1 VLIAASRKEKVS
13 DRQGLAEA
21 AGLKPVVMDVESYAS
36 RMAASRVIETLPNN
50 GADAL
55 VALFEVGAMTTSMQ
69 VIRNDDVL
77 YERDQAFGGAQL
89 TQLIVRQYGFSA
101 DEAEAKKRSGELPE
115 DYKSAVLDPF
125 IESMAQE
132 VGRALQF
139 FFTSTPYNKVDHI
152 LLAGGSAALPGLTE
166 AVTHQTSFACMVINP
181 FDGMEMGGS
190 VQARKISREAP
201 SYLTSTGLALR
212 RFYQ

>member
-1 VLIAASRKEKVS
+1 
-13 DRQGLAEA
+13 
-21 AGLKPVVMDVESYAS
+21 MDVESYAS
-36 RMAASRVIETLPNN
+36 RLAAGRVIETLPNQ
-50 GADAL
+50 GVDAV

-69 VIRNDDVL
+69 VLRNDEVL

-101 DEAEAKKRSGELPE
+101 DEAEAKKRSGDLPE
-115 DYKSAVLDPF
+115 DYGSAVLSPF

-132 VGRALQF
+132 IGRALQF

-152 LLAGGSAALPGLTE
+152 LIAGGSAALPGLTD
-166 AVTHQTSFACMVINP
+166 AVTLQTSFACMVINP
-181 FDGMEMGGS
+181 FDGMEMGAS
-190 VQARKISREAP
+190 VQARKITREAP